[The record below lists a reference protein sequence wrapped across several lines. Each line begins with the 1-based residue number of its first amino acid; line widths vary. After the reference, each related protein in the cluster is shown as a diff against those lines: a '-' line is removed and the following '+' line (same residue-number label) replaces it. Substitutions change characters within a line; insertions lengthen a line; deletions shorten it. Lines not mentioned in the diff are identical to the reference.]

1 MIETFL
7 QFVGML
13 AVLCAFIHAYPVASH
28 AYLPLYLCNL
38 SGCLPQPSMPY

>member
-13 AVLCAFIHAYPVASH
+13 AVLSAFIYILQWVSH
-28 AYLPLYLCNL
+28 VF
-38 SGCLPQPSMPY
+38 